1 MRFADEYDR
10 LDPDRRPRPRATGPA
25 ARRGA
30 WLFTP
35 DLDPS
40 LVTCPY
46 LRDEHLQ
53 PLSGEGTWAAQVVR
67 RSPTRPRGVP
77 EPAIQVF
84 VRGAVHHPGEPTL
97 WLDVWHRAVRADA
110 DAEAAG
116 QPRPRSDD
124 LFDDL
129 FDDEDD
135 DEEDGEDDGEEDDED
150 DDGMS
155 EDAQELAMVFFRC
168 AFMARRIRLPREFE
182 RSFGG
187 RFLHCLACGEPLVDT
202 GRKVFSTLRIQQVA
216 MPYFIVKEVHRGE
229 PWVEYALCVG
239 CTAGLQSNYSAGT
252 TEAIGR
258 LFLEHAHLEERF
270 RRLNAGPAPMR
281 DWLARCVLTGDRI
294 DPGGTYQLNAYCEG
308 GRLVLSALPYAI
320 GERGMAMFGACW
332 SAESARVRDSFMRR
346 YLGVDAVV

>member
-1 MRFADEYDR
+1 MRFADEYYR
-10 LDPDRRPRPRATGPA
+10 HVPDCRPTPRATGTS

-35 DLDPS
+35 DLDPG
-40 LVTCPY
+40 LETCTY

-53 PLSGEGTWAAQVVR
+53 PQSGEGTWAAQVVR
-67 RSPTRPRGVP
+67 RSLKQPHGALPPV
-77 EPAIQVF
+77 IQVF

-97 WLDVWHRAVRADA
+97 WLDEWHRAVRVDA

-116 QPRPRSDD
+116 QPRSEQDD
-124 LFDDL
+124 LFDGVCDEED
-129 FDDEDD
+129 DDEDD
-135 DEEDGEDDGEEDDED
+135 DDDEMSAD
-150 DDGMS
+150 ARELGMI
-155 EDAQELAMVFFRC
+155 FFRC

-187 RFLHCLACGEPLVDT
+187 RFMHCLACREPLVDT
-202 GRKVFSTLRIQQVA
+202 GRKVFSAMRVQLVA

-229 PWVEYALCVG
+229 PWVEYALCLG
-239 CTAGLQSNYSAGT
+239 CTAGLQSHYSTGT
-252 TEAIGR
+252 TAAIDR
-258 LFLEHAHLEERF
+258 LFLEHAHLQERF

-294 DPGGTYQLNAYCEG
+294 DPRGTYQLNAYCEG

-320 GERGMAMFGACW
+320 GERGMAMFEGCF
-332 SAESARVRDSFMRR
+332 SAESAQVRDSFMRR
-346 YLGVDAVV
+346 YLGVDAAV

>member
-40 LVTCPY
+40 LETCPY

-77 EPAIQVF
+77 EPAIQVY
-84 VRGAVHHPGEPTL
+84 VRGAIHHPGEPTL

-116 QPRPRSDD
+116 QPRPRC
-124 LFDDL
+124 DDL

-135 DEEDGEDDGEEDDED
+135 DEEDGED
-150 DDGMS
+150 
-155 EDAQELAMVFFRC
+155 AQDLAMVFFRC

-187 RFLHCLACGEPLVDT
+187 RFLHCLACREPLVDT
-202 GRKVFSTLRIQQVA
+202 GRKVFSPLRIQQVA

-229 PWVEYALCVG
+229 PWVEYALCLG
-239 CTAGLQSNYSAGT
+239 CAAGLQSRYSTGT
-252 TEAIGR
+252 TAAIDR

-270 RRLNAGPAPMR
+270 RRLNAGPAPMC

-294 DPGGTYQLNAYCEG
+294 DPRGTYQLHAYCEG

-320 GERGMAMFGACW
+320 GERGMAMFEA
-332 SAESARVRDSFMRR
+332 
-346 YLGVDAVV
+346 Y